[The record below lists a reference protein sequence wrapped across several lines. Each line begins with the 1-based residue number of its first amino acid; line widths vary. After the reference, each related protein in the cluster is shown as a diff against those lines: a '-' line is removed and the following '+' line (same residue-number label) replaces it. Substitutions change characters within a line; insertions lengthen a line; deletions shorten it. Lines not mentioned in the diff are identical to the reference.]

1 VLWGLSWAQH
11 AFVSG
16 VDRAKA
22 LNERE
27 RLQRPPVAA
36 KNAVPPLR
44 HFVPLP
50 PGDAQPLNPADI
62 EREIEQSIRDFER
75 QMAAAM
81 PPAARPSEPE
91 EQQLNSFP
99 ELDQPMEALPLLK
112 FAPPDLVATGP
123 EIRGDQLFQDVA
135 PAGGWLVGLRVMK
148 GESWGGSILALQPI
162 YQVGDE
168 YHLGQQCGG
177 GVRAIDQR
185 QFLAKPGY
193 AVGKIEAKIGLI
205 MNAFRVEFR
214 KVNKDRL
221 DLADAYV
228 SEWYGGSG
236 GGLQEIDG
244 GGSPLVGLAGSYHPR
259 DELITIQALKVLLR

>member
-1 VLWGLSWAQH
+1 M
-11 AFVSG
+11 
-16 VDRAKA
+16 
-22 LNERE
+22 ERE
-27 RLQRPPVAA
+27 
-36 KNAVPPLR
+36 
-44 HFVPLP
+44 F
-50 PGDAQPLNPADI
+50 
-62 EREIEQSIRDFER
+62 EQAMRDFKR

-81 PPAARPSEPE
+81 PPPARPPKPNELQLEP
-91 EQQLNSFP
+91 FP
-99 ELDQPMEALPLLK
+99 ELSPPEEELPLLT
-112 FAPPDLVATGP
+112 FAPPDLVAIGP
-123 EIRGDQLFQDVA
+123 EIRGDELFQDVA
-135 PAGGWLVGLRVMK
+135 PAGGWLVGLRAMK

-162 YQVGDE
+162 YQVDGE
-168 YHLGQQCGG
+168 YRLGQQCGG
-177 GVRAIDQR
+177 GVRAIEQR

-214 KVNKDRL
+214 KVDKDRL

-244 GGSPLVGLAGSYHPR
+244 GGSPLVGLVGSYHPR